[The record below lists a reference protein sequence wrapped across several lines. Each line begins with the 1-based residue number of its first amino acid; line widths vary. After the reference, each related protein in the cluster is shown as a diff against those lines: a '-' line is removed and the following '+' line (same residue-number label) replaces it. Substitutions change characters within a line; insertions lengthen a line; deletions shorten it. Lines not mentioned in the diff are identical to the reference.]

1 MVTAIDQ
8 QLIDGRLQDG
18 SSSDVL
24 IDRNPFDRS
33 VIAEFPIATASR
45 R

>member
-8 QLIDGRLQDG
+8 QLIDGRWQDG
-18 SSSDVL
+18 SSGDVL
-24 IDRNPFDRS
+24 IDRNPFDGS